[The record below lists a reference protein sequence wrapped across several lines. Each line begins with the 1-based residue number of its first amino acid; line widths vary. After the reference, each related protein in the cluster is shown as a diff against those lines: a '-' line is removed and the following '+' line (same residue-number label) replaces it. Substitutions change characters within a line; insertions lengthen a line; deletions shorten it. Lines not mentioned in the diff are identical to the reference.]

1 MSVSEFKQPSFTSQ
15 DAATYKAA
23 IDSSIAA
30 LAEPVNCFAPHELPV
45 PSMGI
50 MVESGITIN
59 GTVIPPTN
67 IGGIGAATTHPR
79 IDRIY
84 FNQNLNSFE
93 RLVGTEAASPVPP
106 VLPFGVIPVCKIL
119 VGVGVTK
126 LTNEDITDERVFLAA
141 SAAIIGTDGYTSI
154 IDPSGL
160 FRVLIG
166 KLGVDNRIIFKLFN
180 DLDSSLIVQNASGET
195 VAAIDAQGNM
205 KIKGTLTESFVF

>member
-1 MSVSEFKQPSFTSQ
+1 MSVSEFKQPSFITQ

-45 PSMGI
+45 PSLGI
-50 MVESGITIN
+50 MVESGVTIN

-67 IGGIGAATTHPR
+67 IGGIGAATSQPR

-93 RLVGTEAASPVPP
+93 RLVGAEAASPTPP
-106 VLPFGVIPVCKIL
+106 ALPFGVIPICKIR
-119 VGVGVTK
+119 VDVGVTAI
-126 LTNEDITDERVFLAA
+126 TNEDITDERVFLAA

-154 IDPSGL
+154 IDPNGL

-166 KLGVDNRIIFKLFN
+166 KPGVDNRIIFKLFN
-180 DLDSSLIVQNASGET
+180 DLDSSLVVQNSSGET

-205 KIKGTLTESFVF
+205 KIKGTLTQTATF